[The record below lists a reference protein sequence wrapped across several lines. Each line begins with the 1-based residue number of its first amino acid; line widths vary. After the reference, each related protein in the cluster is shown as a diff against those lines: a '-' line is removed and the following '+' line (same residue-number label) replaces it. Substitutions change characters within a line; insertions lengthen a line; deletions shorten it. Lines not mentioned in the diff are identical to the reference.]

1 MVLDGELVASGR
13 LAVAVVQDLQLE
25 DAQPNPGTDLE
36 LGVGHPDHARLHFDF
51 VPPTSLKKGKQAII
65 LQSPAKTVIQNPVLG
80 YDTIYLSVW

>member
-1 MVLDGELVASGR
+1 MSGRARGSPPRRPCRGIDGELVASGR

-51 VPPTSLKKGKQAII
+51 VPPTSL
-65 LQSPAKTVIQNPVLG
+65 
-80 YDTIYLSVW
+80 

>member
-1 MVLDGELVASGR
+1 MACTKLKPDSYLGRGECLGEHEEVHHVGHVVVLDGELVAGGR

-51 VPPTSLKKGKQAII
+51 VPPTSL
-65 LQSPAKTVIQNPVLG
+65 
-80 YDTIYLSVW
+80 